1 MYRIG
6 EHIIY
11 GFEGVCRVEEIGP
24 VELKGAQK
32 GVEYY
37 TLAPIYQQGRIYV
50 PVEGSTYSRPVL
62 TREEALA
69 LISDIPN
76 IPKEVFEN
84 SNPRVVG
91 EYYQRCL
98 KSNDCR
104 ELLKLIRSIYAKR
117 QLLAAKGRRLGQV
130 DERSFKQAEEKLY
143 GELAVAL
150 EIPVA
155 DVREYIFAQL
165 EG

>member
-104 ELLKLIRSIYAKR
+104 ELLRLLRSR
-117 QLLAAKGRRLGQV
+117 WGRRQ
-130 DERSFKQAEEKLY
+130 R
-143 GELAVAL
+143 
-150 EIPVA
+150 
-155 DVREYIFAQL
+155 R
-165 EG
+165 